1 MTATLSNMR
10 KTIVTLVDDLD
21 GADASETVRFALD
34 GVAFEIDLSQANA
47 DSLRQA
53 LAPWSGKARR
63 AGSATGRPRVRR
75 TELPAV
81 GPSRSALIRAW
92 AATNGHQVPARGRI
106 PSAVAAAYAEA
117 TA

>member
-1 MTATLSNMR
+1 MR

-21 GADASETVRFALD
+21 GTDACETLQFGID
-34 GVAFEIDLSQANA
+34 GVTYELDLSQKNA
-47 DSLRQA
+47 ASLRQA

-63 AGSATGRPRVRR
+63 VGSGTRPPRAKR

-81 GPSRSALIRAW
+81 GPSRSALVRAW

-106 PSAVAAAYAEA
+106 PAAVAAAYNDA